1 MIANFVQFQLGNTIK
16 KWTSYFD
23 YVGVDARK
31 PLFFG
36 EGNGILLYLKCRL
49 GLKNEIA
56 GTFKMS

>member
-1 MIANFVQFQLGNTIK
+1 MCVLFQTGKPVK

-36 EGNGILLYLKCRL
+36 EGINRL
-49 GLKNEIA
+49 EDWKAKAHSFLNFLTRER
-56 GTFKMS
+56 F